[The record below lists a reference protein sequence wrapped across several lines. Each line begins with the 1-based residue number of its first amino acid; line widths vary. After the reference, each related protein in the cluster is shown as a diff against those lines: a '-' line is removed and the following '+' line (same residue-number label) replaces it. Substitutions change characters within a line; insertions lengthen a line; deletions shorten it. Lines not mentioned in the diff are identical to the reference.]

1 MNISLDKTLR
11 AMAIA
16 LDLAEISSVENTRIV
31 EKISNINFSEHNY
44 LNHSKRTTYIA
55 LKLGENLNLSDICMK
70 ELYISTLLHDIGAAN
85 FLKKSHSSN
94 SFIVEHCEKGAA
106 LIDSFPVF
114 NNLSK
119 IVLYHHENYDGSGP
133 MKLKG
138 EDIPL
143 LSQIIRLS
151 DLTELLFDEHKP
163 VHSQKITIIN
173 WLQNNRGSIFS
184 DRLVNAF
191 LSISEKEIF
200 WFDIENI
207 SFMDFILDNISP
219 KLDITLDLY
228 EFERIAYILGKII
241 DNKSTFT
248 AKHSRG
254 ISDLAYKV
262 AKHMDYTEE
271 KCLEMKIAGLLHD
284 IGKLAIPNAILDKNG
299 SLTESEFSVIKS
311 HVYYTKI
318 ILDRIED
325 IKDISDLASNHHEKL
340 NGAGYPR
347 KLNEES
353 LSDGSKI
360 MCVCDIYQALTE
372 DRPYRSGLSIEKAFS
387 ILDEMVS
394 DGFVCANA
402 LTQLKE
408 TLDYEIECI
417 K

>member
-1 MNISLDKTLR
+1 MKISLDKTLR

-16 LDLAEISSVENTRIV
+16 LDLAEISSLENARII

-55 LKLGENLNLSDICMK
+55 LKLAENLGLSDICMK

-85 FLKKSHSSN
+85 YLKKSHSSN
-94 SFIVEHCEKGAA
+94 TFIVEHCEKGAA
-106 LIDSFPVF
+106 LIQSFPVF
-114 NNLSK
+114 NTLGK

-133 MKLKG
+133 MSIEG
-138 EDIPL
+138 ENIPL
-143 LSQIIRLS
+143 LSQIIRLA
-151 DLTELLFDEHKP
+151 DLTELLFNEHMP
-163 VHSQKITIIN
+163 VHTQKNTIIT
-173 WLQNNRGSIFS
+173 WVTNNKDSIFS
-184 DRLVNAF
+184 DRLVDAF

-219 KLDITLDLY
+219 KLDITLNLY
-228 EFERIAYILGKII
+228 EFEKIAYILAKII

-262 AKHMDYTEE
+262 AKHLDYSEE
-271 KCLEMKIAGLLHD
+271 KCFEMKIAGLLHD

-299 SLTESEFSVIKS
+299 SLTENEFSVIKS

-325 IKDISDLASNHHEKL
+325 IKEISDLASNHHEKL
-340 NGAGYPR
+340 NGKGYPR
-347 KLNEES
+347 KLDSGS
-353 LSDGSKI
+353 LSIGSRI

-372 DRPYRSGLSIEKAFS
+372 DRPYRNGLSVEKAFS

-394 DGFVCANA
+394 DGFVCDNA

-408 TLDYEIECI
+408 TLNY
-417 K
+417 KA